1 MQKRYVVLTL
11 LSKLIYF
18 LSVIRN
24 GIKKPRKPIS
34 YVVVSVFQELATLFQ
49 KMQRKT
55 FKTSQDTKNF
65 RNIINKFWRPQLI
78 LYLGKKENLIP
89 KREILK
95 ILSILRPV
103 YQSKLFQN
111 LIYWYKRFIRNRP
124 SREVNNCNLKLIK
137 FRDYNW

>member
-65 RNIINKFWRPQLI
+65 RNIINKF
-78 LYLGKKENLIP
+78 
-89 KREILK
+89 
-95 ILSILRPV
+95 
-103 YQSKLFQN
+103 
-111 LIYWYKRFIRNRP
+111 
-124 SREVNNCNLKLIK
+124 
-137 FRDYNW
+137 